1 MTAIEQSTQ
10 FQTSADCVTMRPSTL
25 TSHRVQSS
33 MKSLAHRTFG
43 SMVKTQSRAPL
54 MWTAFLSLP
63 RSAEVIDTWVAT
75 RPSPTMCLAA
85 RSAASFARHASFASR
100 SASRLR
106 RSSASAA
113 DRGGSRADASTEIF
127 DDLFSAS
134 ASSFSSLSSLAASSV
149 AILSQS
155 KRVDRGALGS
165 SSAMSAVGG
174 SIAAMDDDARARE
187 RI

>member
-1 MTAIEQSTQ
+1 
-10 FQTSADCVTMRPSTL
+10 
-25 TSHRVQSS
+25 
-33 MKSLAHRTFG
+33 
-43 SMVKTQSRAPL
+43 
-54 MWTAFLSLP
+54 
-63 RSAEVIDTWVAT
+63 
-75 RPSPTMCLAA
+75 
-85 RSAASFARHASFASR
+85 
-100 SASRLR
+100 LR

-113 DRGGSRADASTEIF
+113 DRGGSRADASTF
-127 DDLFSAS
+127 FDDDLFSASAS

-187 RI
+187 RF